1 MADEP
6 QQRLAEGQRLLDAG
20 DLDVAVQILDP
31 LTGHPDPE
39 LSGAALLAIGSARY
53 RLDDEA
59 GAKQA
64 WRAAAERGGSHAWL
78 GWRSVAEQEVRDG
91 NLEEA
96 VAAYREADRRAPAEE
111 RGAIANRIAW
121 LLKETGH
128 DFAARRQFNRARGS
142 YGSYTALVTW
152 ALVAAN
158 VIVFAVDG
166 ILSGSGSPIDGGN
179 GPLSQAGAV
188 YGPAVAGGEWW
199 RLITAAFLHLGA
211 LHILF
216 NMYALWLFGPIMEQM
231 YGHVEFA
238 VIYVLC
244 ALGGNVLTIL
254 AAPDTPALGASG
266 AIFGLFGLAFV
277 VSRRRHLLLGPQARA
292 MLVAGRHPPDAE
304 PVHHL
309 QRAQHQLDRP
319 PRRAG
324 RGRADRA
331 APGPGQRPDAW
342 AACGARPTARCWHDA
357 CRRRCAPAPT
367 CSSRRPSSSAP
378 TWRSSSSAEPD
389 VLRRRCPAAA
399 SADPRRRRSTPAR

>member
-20 DLDVAVQILDP
+20 DLDAAVQILVP
-31 LTGHPDPE
+31 LAGHPDPE
-39 LSGAALLAIGSARY
+39 LSGAALQAIGSARY

-64 WRAAAERGGSHAWL
+64 WRQAAERGGSHAWL

-96 VAAYREADRRAPAEE
+96 VAAYREADRVAPPDE

-152 ALVAAN
+152 AIVAAN

-166 ILSGSGSPIDGGN
+166 ILSGSGSPLSGGS
-179 GPLSQAGAV
+179 GPLSNAGAV
-188 YGPAVAGGEWW
+188 FGPAVAEGEWW
-199 RLITAAFLHLGA
+199 RLITAAFLHLGP

-238 VIYVLC
+238 VIYLLC

-292 MLVAGRHPPDAE
+292 MLSRVGTLLVLNLIITFSVPFISWTGHIGGLAVGAVIGLLLAPSNVPTMGGMWRAPDGSLVA
-304 PVHHL
+304 
-309 QRAQHQLDRP
+309 
-319 PRRAG
+319 RRM
-324 RGRADRA
+324 
-331 APGPGQRPDAW
+331 
-342 AACGARPTARCWHDA
+342 
-357 CRRRCAPAPT
+357 
-367 CSSRRPSSSAP
+367 SPS
-378 TWRSSSSAEPD
+378 
-389 VLRRRCPAAA
+389 LRA
-399 SADPRRRRSTPAR
+399 SAYLLVAAGLVLGTYVAIQQLG

>member
-20 DLDVAVQILDP
+20 DLDMAVQILAP
-31 LTGHPDPE
+31 LAGHPDPE

-64 WRAAAERGGSHAWL
+64 WRQAAERGGSQAWL
-78 GWRSVAEQEVRDG
+78 GYRSVAEQEVREG

-96 VAAYREADRRAPAEE
+96 VAAYREADRQAPSEE

-152 ALVAAN
+152 AIVAAN
-158 VIVFAVDG
+158 LIVFAADG
-166 ILSGSGSPIDGGN
+166 ILSGSGSPLNGGS
-179 GPLSQAGAV
+179 GPLSNAGAV
-188 YGPAVAGGEWW
+188 YGPAVADGEWW
-199 RLITAAFLHLGA
+199 RLISAAFLHLGV

-238 VIYVLC
+238 VIYLLC

-292 MLVAGRHPPDAE
+292 MLSRVGTLLVLNLIITFSVPNISWTG
-304 PVHHL
+304 HL
-309 QRAQHQLDRP
+309 GGLAV
-319 PRRAG
+319 G
-324 RGRADRA
+324 A
-331 APGPGQRPDAW
+331 AIGLLL
-342 AACGARPTARCWHDA
+342 
-357 CRRRCAPAPT
+357 APANVPT
-367 CSSRRPSSSAP
+367 LGGMWRAPDGSLLARRMSPS
-378 TWRSSSSAEPD
+378 
-389 VLRRRCPAAA
+389 LRASTYLLVAAA
-399 SADPRRRRSTPAR
+399 LVFGTYVAIQQLG

>member
-20 DLDVAVQILDP
+20 DLDVAVQILEP
-31 LTGHPDPE
+31 LTGHPDPD
-39 LSGAALLAIGSARY
+39 LSGAALMAIGSARY

-59 GAKQA
+59 GAMQA
-64 WRAAAERGGSHAWL
+64 WRQAAERGGSHAWL

-142 YGSYTALVTW
+142 YGSYTALVSW
-152 ALVAAN
+152 AIVAAN
-158 VIVFAVDG
+158 VLVFAMDG
-166 ILSGSGSPIDGGN
+166 ILSGSGSPINGGS

-188 YGPAVAGGEWW
+188 YGPAVADGEWW

-254 AAPDTPALGASG
+254 AAPDTAALGASG

-277 VSRRRHLLLGPQARA
+277 VSRRRHLLLGPEARA
-292 MLVAGRHPPDAE
+292 MLSRVGTLLVLNVIITFSVPSISWTGHLGGLAVGAVIGLLLAPVNVPTLGGLWRAPDGSLLARRISPALRASTYLLVAAVLVFGTYVAI
-304 PVHHL
+304 
-309 QRAQHQLDRP
+309 QQL
-319 PRRAG
+319 G
-324 RGRADRA
+324 
-331 APGPGQRPDAW
+331 
-342 AACGARPTARCWHDA
+342 
-357 CRRRCAPAPT
+357 
-367 CSSRRPSSSAP
+367 
-378 TWRSSSSAEPD
+378 
-389 VLRRRCPAAA
+389 
-399 SADPRRRRSTPAR
+399 